1 MNPRR
6 PYSNRPGGRRF
17 SSGGSGGGSGGGAR
31 GGFGGRPRRGGGG
44 ANRDLPVLLGE
55 PSPSLAK
62 INGMNMEKL
71 AAKILSLRDEQL
83 RLNGKLEKL
92 LQREGEEDVAEK
104 IEQAKLNLERLKALE
119 AAATERLAG
128 KAQRKAQREQRR

>member
-17 SSGGSGGGSGGGAR
+17 GGGGG
-31 GGFGGRPRRGGGG
+31 GGRPRRGGPDRG
-44 ANRDLPVLLGE
+44 LPMLLGE

-71 AAKILSLRDEQL
+71 AAKIASLREEQV
-83 RLNGKLEKL
+83 RMKAKLERL
-92 LQREGEEDVAEK
+92 LARDPAAPAEK
-104 IEQAKLNLERLKALE
+104 IEQAQATLARLKALE
-119 AAATERLAG
+119 EAATRRLAG
-128 KAQRKAQREQRR
+128 KAERKAQREQRGR

>member
-17 SSGGSGGGSGGGAR
+17 GGGSGGG
-31 GGFGGRPRRGGGG
+31 GHGGRPRRGARGG
-44 ANRDLPVLLGE
+44 DLPMLLGE

-71 AAKILSLRDEQL
+71 TAKIASLR
-83 RLNGKLEKL
+83 
-92 LQREGEEDVAEK
+92 EERARMK
-104 IEQAKLNLERLKALE
+104 AKLDRLEARDPAPAEQIQVAKATIVRLKALE
-119 AAATERLAG
+119 DAAAERLAG
-128 KAQRKAQREQRR
+128 KAERKAAREQRGR